1 MKASQDSSAYTDTSG
16 EQVADLQVYVAEG
29 NGEEWKLDGIV
40 WQSKAT

>member
-1 MKASQDSSAYTDTSG
+1 MMMHPAEPALRLV
-16 EQVADLQVYVAEG
+16 QVFVAEG